1 MYSFLKATFWI
12 GLFLALKK
20 NLRQVSFLLVWGSA
34 FFLVDYFFVG
44 FKSLVSDQGVVL
56 LAFLI
61 KAVLQLVCLLLLFF
75 TFKKLLEQPN
85 SAASCKLLE
94 NKQNSPGSDQSLPRW
109 AGRSKKQR
117 IIDQYKKSKE
127 SQHEE

>member
-1 MYSFLKATFWI
+1 MYSFLKATFWL

-20 NLRQVSFLLVWGSA
+20 NLRQLSFLLVWGSA

-61 KAVLQLVCLLLLFF
+61 KAVLQLMCLLLLFF
-75 TFKKLLEQPN
+75 TLKRLLEHPN
-85 SAASCKLLE
+85 ADMSGKLLE
-94 NKQNSPGSDQSLPRW
+94 NKQDLSNGDQSLPRW

-117 IIDQYKKSKE
+117 IIDQYRKKKE

>member
-20 NLRQVSFLLVWGSA
+20 NLRQLSFLLVWGSA

-61 KAVLQLVCLLLLFF
+61 KAVLQLVCLLLLFL
-75 TFKKLLEQPN
+75 TLKRLVEHSNIDMPDQLVENTKDSLDSEQP
-85 SAASCKLLE
+85 
-94 NKQNSPGSDQSLPRW
+94 LPRW
-109 AGRSKKQR
+109 IGRSKKQR
-117 IIDQYKKSKE
+117 IIDQYRKKKE